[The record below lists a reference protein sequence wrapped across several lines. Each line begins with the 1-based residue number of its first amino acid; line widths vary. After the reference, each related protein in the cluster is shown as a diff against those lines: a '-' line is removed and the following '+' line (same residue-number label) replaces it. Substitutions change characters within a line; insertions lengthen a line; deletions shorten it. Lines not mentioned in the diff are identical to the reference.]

1 MPNAATLLT
10 AVVIASCSLAAQ
22 TDRIVHATQPGAYAT
37 LAAAVAAAA
46 PGDRILIAQD
56 VLVLTTVAIDKPLRI
71 QSLTSTR
78 RTISFIN
85 MTMGVTEP
93 LFSVSSIPNGAALEF
108 ANLHLDVSSMSS
120 GSVAL
125 RTAAPVAGELRFDGV
140 SIYDTTGWRID
151 VLAQIDAARVHLH
164 ACDWTQR
171 DQPQDGAC
179 PDGVAFGSA
188 GGCLRVRAQLLTI
201 EDSTLRAASGAWIY
215 SHSDNCFG
223 CIPGF
228 TYVMNSPRG
237 GFALEANTTDT
248 FLVRVRTSDGNGGG
262 AQPPLPPCG
271 SYGIPAPAGASTF
284 HGLGGTL
291 HAFDFVHEWGVAG
304 TLSAMSPPFDA
315 PRGLVTQIGYAT
327 APLRLLGNAQLG
339 GGIQANVSEPGISLL
354 AMAFAW
360 SPTNTPIGRIAFDP
374 LQEHFTFVVF
384 TPTPPSTQSWNVP
397 NDPFLNG
404 LPVVTQLF
412 PFDPLSGAWRAS
424 NPSGVW
430 LQRP

>member
-1 MPNAATLLT
+1 MPNASTFLA
-10 AVVIASCSLAAQ
+10 AVVVAACSLAAQ
-22 TDRIVHATQPGAYAT
+22 TDRIVHATQSGAYPT

-56 VLVLTTVAIDKPLRI
+56 LLVLTTVAIDKPLRI

-85 MTMGVTEP
+85 LVMGAAQP
-93 LFSVSSIPNGAALEF
+93 LFSVSSIPNGTALEF
-108 ANLHLDVSSMSS
+108 SNLHLDISSMSS

-125 RTAAPVAGELRFDGV
+125 RTAAPVAGELRFVDV
-140 SIYDTTGWRID
+140 SAYDITGWRID
-151 VLAQIDAARVHLH
+151 VLAQIEAARVHLRG
-164 ACDWTQR
+164 CDWTQR

-179 PDGVAFGSA
+179 PDGVAWGSA

-201 EDSTLRAASGAWIY
+201 EDSSLRAASGAWIY
-215 SHSDNCFG
+215 SHPENCYG
-223 CIPGF
+223 CSPAP

-237 GFALEANTTDT
+237 GFALDADTTDT

-262 AQPPLPPCG
+262 AQPALPPCG

-284 HGLGGTL
+284 HGLGGAL
-291 HAFDFVHEWGVAG
+291 HAYDFVHEGGVPG
-304 TLSAMSPPFDA
+304 TLSSTSPPFDA
-315 PRGLVTQIGYAT
+315 PRGLVTQIGDAS

-339 GGIQANVSEPGISLL
+339 GGIQASVSEPGISLL

-360 SPTNTPIGRIAFDP
+360 SPTNTPVGRIAFDP

-384 TPTPPSTQSWNVP
+384 TTTSPSTQSWNVP
-397 NDPFLNG
+397 NDPFLSG

-412 PFDPLSGAWRAS
+412 PFDPTSGAWRAS